1 MKAKRV
7 AAGSDRPPRL
17 EVVEVA
23 SVESGLVTVVLR
35 GWRTWGRGPL
45 ILLYRLR
52 LDGRSGEVRA
62 ALLNG
67 EQVAAESL
75 PGVVLDL
82 GRTMALDAT
91 GRLAIGWPCS

>member
-1 MKAKRV
+1 M

-23 SVESGLVTVVLR
+23 SAEGGLVTVVLR

-45 ILLYRLR
+45 ILLHRLR
-52 LDGRSGEVRA
+52 VDGRSGAVRA

-67 EQVAAESL
+67 EAVPEEAV
-75 PGVVLDL
+75 PGLVLDL
-82 GRTMALDAT
+82 ARTLALDAT
-91 GRLAIGWPCS
+91 GTRASGWPCS